1 MSQPTHSTLQGMRT
15 APRDGH
21 PRIAAV
27 GASGGR
33 EVDDETGVIY
43 YKNEDDEDVTKFK
56 LTDDRKERA
65 SRKQA
70 KNMERDI
77 KARQKHSKEA
87 KKQAWREG
95 SQSPDRDNW
104 DEDFEDLAKSV
115 KSRPQSAKP
124 ANSERKWASSRP
136 KSAHG
141 QVGSIS
147 KKVAKLEETVLSLQ
161 EELDEARKM
170 VKDTKKMQQENNDAT
185 AIDGKLAEKLALLR
199 RDQER
204 NVRVIEQLVKQRDE
218 AQAKARRLEEVLV
231 KEVESLEVDTSYS
244 SPRKPK
250 PSTTSP
256 KKKSTQRPGESDSEF
271 QRRIERRHRDL
282 VKPFRSMEVHEAVR
296 RRKTLKE
303 EEDRA
308 RKQDLLDHMERNK
321 RERLVKSMDAGE
333 FSFAKL
339 DRERQREKEA
349 AREEMIRKREE
360 EERGLL
366 FKARNVKLY
375 GTENWEDIAKRE
387 DAERKQRVDARATKM
402 QTASQLPARM
412 AMHKAL
418 HEQAGHVVKESSKER
433 TWKKLAEK
441 EKKATQVPRVNP
453 DRYSEVMKLKQE
465 RWEEKLRAV
474 KEANQTHKTLP
485 NRELPIERRQKEY
498 EQKRVSRL
506 ARDRKKEAEKRAKI
520 DEMERIAKEKALASN
535 IAEPKMT
542 NAYNMK
548 IMKLAVDRA
557 KKVEE
562 AQKVKKDE
570 ERRAR
575 KQAVVNA
582 EVRQMVAEMERERKT
597 AFPGH
602 FVEMEGAK
610 EKALAA
616 KKAKEEEFKARQRAL
631 KDRLREVQKKH
642 KAEGGIIGATEKS
655 IMKQKAKRQAL
666 SVVADAV
673 GWHARDELFDDAEKA
688 YLGVAVGGAGEGG
701 HDGYDF

>member
-1 MSQPTHSTLQGMRT
+1 MSQPTHATLQSMRT

-27 GASGGR
+27 GASAGR

-65 SRKQA
+65 SKKQA

-95 SQSPDRDNW
+95 SQSPERDNW
-104 DEDFEDLAKSV
+104 DEDFGDLAKSV

-124 ANSERKWASSRP
+124 TGGERKWASSRP

-147 KKVAKLEETVLSLQ
+147 KKVEKLEETVLSLQ
-161 EELDEARKM
+161 EELEEARKM
-170 VKDTKKMQQENNDAT
+170 VQNTKEMQQENNDAT

-244 SPRKPK
+244 SPKKPK

-256 KKKSTQRPGESDSEF
+256 KKSTQRPGETDAEF
-271 QRRIERRHRDL
+271 QRRIARRHSEI

-296 RRKTLKE
+296 RRKKMKE
-303 EEDRA
+303 EEERA
-308 RKQDLLDHMERNK
+308 RKQDLLDQMERSK
-321 RERLVKSMDAGE
+321 RDRVTKSLDARE
-333 FSFAKL
+333 FSFAKK
-339 DRERQREKEA
+339 DRERMQEKEKE
-349 AREEMIRKREE
+349 REEMLRKREE
-360 EERGLL
+360 DERGLL

-402 QTASQLPARM
+402 QTHSQLPARM

-418 HEQAGHVVKESSKER
+418 HEQAGHVVKETASQR
-433 TWKKLAEK
+433 TWRKLAEK
-441 EKKATQVPRVNP
+441 EKKAAKVQQVNP
-453 DRYSEVMKLKQE
+453 ERYAEIMKLKQE

-498 EQKRVSRL
+498 EEKRAARI
-506 ARDRKKEAEKRAKI
+506 ARDRKKQADKRAQI
-520 DEMERIAKEKALASN
+520 EEMERIAKERALASN
-535 IAEPKMT
+535 VAEPKMT
-542 NAYNMK
+542 NAYNQK
-548 IMKLAVDRA
+548 IKKIAADRA
-557 KKVEE
+557 RAVEE
-562 AQKVKKDE
+562 DQRKKKDE

-575 KQAVVNA
+575 KQATVNA
-582 EVRQMVAEMERERKT
+582 EVRQMVAEMEKERKA

-602 FVEMEGAK
+602 FVDMHDSK

-616 KKAKEEEFKARQRAL
+616 KKAKEEEFKKRQRAL
-631 KDRLREVQKKH
+631 KERLRDVQKKH
-642 KAEGGIIGATEKS
+642 KAEGGIIGATEKT

-688 YLGVAVGGAGEGG
+688 YLGVAVGGEGG
-701 HDGYDF
+701 HDGFDF